1 MAAYAHKVYVYLFVT
16 KHMGLFI
23 ALILFICF
31 YINGVFIDTVYS
43 ILHQVSFT
51 RITGNLQL
59 RSRVTDLQQSFRRCI
74 SVFVKKKKRR
84 RTKKKKRKTLCCV
97 SLYQT
102 HPSLRSFN
110 KLINKY
116 YYQMVRAEGQFGRS
130 SIFSSIWY
138 VRFSSSHLHR
148 PQRHR
153 HKIVKRLLLYLNLM
167 LLYMYI
173 LVYSLRVANTT

>member
-1 MAAYAHKVYVYLFVT
+1 
-16 KHMGLFI
+16 MGLFI
-23 ALILFICF
+23 ALILIICF

-74 SVFVKKKKRR
+74 SVFVKKKK
-84 RTKKKKRKTLCCV
+84 KERKTLCCV
-97 SLYQT
+97 SLYST
-102 HPSLRSFN
+102 YPSLRSFN
-110 KLINKY
+110 ILINKY